1 MPVQMHYI
9 LARRQSAL
17 LLLTLYFHY
26 IPTGFKIPEAEV
38 LRGKVK
44 IKNIKVLG
52 QQSNVFLLQMGNENY
67 LHGLNN
73 NTK

>member
-9 LARRQSAL
+9 LTRRESAL
-17 LLLTLYFHY
+17 LLLTFNFHY

-44 IKNIKVLG
+44 IKNIKVLPFTDG
-52 QQSNVFLLQMGNENY
+52 KWKLPAWF
-67 LHGLNN
+67 
-73 NTK
+73 K